1 MSPLSL
7 LSSAVSSVQNA
18 VNSKSASLSQI
29 GKDLQS
35 GNVSGAEQTFSSLL
49 PPGMLPSNASGPIAT
64 DFASLGKALSSG
76 ILSQAQNALSQL
88 STDLKT
94 AASSVSHSASGLGSR
109 ISYYANEAAPQ
120 GLNLLG

>member
-1 MSPLSL
+1 MSPLSI
-7 LSSAVSSVQNA
+7 LSSAYSSVQNA
-18 VNSKSASLSQI
+18 VKNKSASLSQI
-29 GKDLQS
+29 GKDLES

-49 PPGMLPSNASGPIAT
+49 PPGMSPSSGSGPIAS

-94 AASSVSHSASGLGSR
+94 AASSVSHSAGGLGSR
-109 ISYYANEAAPQ
+109 VSSYANEATSP
-120 GLNLLG
+120 GLNLLA